1 VSAPYSFEPLGG
13 HDRSSFSCGNDDL
26 DRYFRLQAGQD
37 ARRKIAAPFVMVDRD
52 GIVVGYYTL
61 SAYAIRA
68 GELEP
73 ALARK
78 LPKYPLIPATLL
90 GRLAVSSNRR
100 GQGLGTRLLMDALFR
115 SWRSTAEI
123 ASAGVVAEAVDDAAV
138 RFYRRHEFIPIAGHG
153 RKLFLAMVTIAK
165 AFR

>member
-1 VSAPYSFEPLGG
+1 MIRQVLTRLSHEMVVTLVPNLGVFVAEPTVGEAREVFE
-13 HDRSSFSCGNDDL
+13 
-26 DRYFRLQAGQD
+26 
-37 ARRKIAAPFVMVDRD
+37 ARRLI
-52 GIVVGYYTL
+52 
-61 SAYAIRA
+61 
-68 GELEP
+68 EP

-100 GQGLGTRLLMDALFR
+100 GQGLGTLLLMDALFR
-115 SWRSTAEI
+115 SWRNTAEI

-153 RKLFLAMVTIAK
+153 RKLFLAMATIAK